1 MLEER
6 REALERDLVVRAKS
20 VQESDERVKR
30 IQDELE
36 LRVYEYNELQ
46 KANVEQRLKIE
57 CMTTKEEGL
66 HADIRHLQGQ
76 LKESNEFKIMFE

>member
-1 MLEER
+1 MLDER
-6 REALERDLVVRAKS
+6 REALERDLVLRAKS
-20 VQESDERVKR
+20 VQERDDRVKR